1 MKKLTAILL
10 SSALVASLTAC
21 SGSSGN
27 ETSAPATTTAAPT
40 TTVAETTTA
49 AETKAPQTGIA
60 DGTYEGEGTGK
71 GGTIKVELTIKNS
84 EIADIVVV
92 EHQETP
98 GYADAMDSLR
108 QTMIDTNQ
116 IDVDM
121 VSGATLSSTGFLQA
135 VANAFEK
142 TGASSELLWR

>member
-10 SSALVASLTAC
+10 SSVLVASLTAC
-21 SGSSGN
+21 SGSAGN
-27 ETSAPATTTAAPT
+27 ETSAPATTTVAPT

-98 GYADAMDSLR
+98 GYAAPSR
-108 QTMIDTNQ
+108 
-116 IDVDM
+116 
-121 VSGATLSSTGFLQA
+121 
-135 VANAFEK
+135 
-142 TGASSELLWR
+142 